1 MNWIFENLQVV
12 IVLVVVAVTLVGKVL
27 EAIRTNRPARGT
39 TLEDIFGP
47 DIEPGEAVPPPLR
60 KLAGPPPLRQ
70 VTLPADSTAM
80 EAELARQRAMQERL
94 QKIRDAKS
102 KATAVAAVATLPP
115 TVVKR
120 QTISLGLKGHLR
132 SGKEL
137 RRAIITREILGPP
150 VGLR

>member
-1 MNWIFENLQVV
+1 
-12 IVLVVVAVTLVGKVL
+12 VTLVGKVL
-27 EAIRTNRPARGT
+27 EAIRTNRPAAGGT

-47 DIEPGEAVPPPLR
+47 DAAPGGEGPPPLR
-60 KLAGPPPLRQ
+60 KIASPPPLRQ
-70 VTLPADSTAM
+70 VTLPADSGAM

-102 KATAVAAVATLPP
+102 RTPAVAAVAAAPP
-115 TVVKR
+115 AVAKR